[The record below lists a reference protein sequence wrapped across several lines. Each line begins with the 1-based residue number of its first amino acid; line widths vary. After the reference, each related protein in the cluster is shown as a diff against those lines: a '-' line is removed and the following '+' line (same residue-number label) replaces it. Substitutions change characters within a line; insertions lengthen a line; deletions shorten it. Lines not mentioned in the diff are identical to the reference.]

1 MINKKITFICVGA
14 QKAGTTTLHDILRQH
29 SEIFLPKDKEIP
41 FFHDENKFQKGIDW
55 WLKENYHN
63 VKHEKAIGVINPEYL
78 FFPKACERIYKHLGP
93 DIKIIIILRNPVERA
108 YSHYMMNIRR
118 GIENLSFEDALS
130 EEKNRITRSDYQEHF
145 SYISRSLYSTQI
157 KRFLTTFTKENFLFL
172 SFEND
177 IIKNRDLTL
186 KKIEDFLGVGHENI
200 NVNIKSNASK
210 ESIFPLINKIIFGK
224 NKIVKFVAGIL
235 FTKKMKH
242 NIATKIYNINI
253 KANSRKKVDEKT
265 KKQLM
270 EKYFQEDFD
279 KTKKLL
285 S

>member
-1 MINKKITFICVGA
+1 MTNKKITFICVGA
-14 QKAGTTTLHDILRQH
+14 QKAGTTTLHNILRQH
-29 SEIFLPKDKEIP
+29 SEIFLPQNKEIP
-41 FFHDENKFQKGIDW
+41 FFHDDNKFQKGIDW

-63 VKHEKAIGVINPEYL
+63 VKHEKAIGVVNPEYL

-130 EEKNRITRSDYQEHF
+130 EEKNRLTRSDYKKHY
-145 SYISRSLYSTQI
+145 SYISRSLYSSQI
-157 KRFLTTFTKENFLFL
+157 NRFLTTFTKENFLFL

-186 KKIEDFLGVGHENI
+186 KKIEDFLGVNHENI
-200 NVNIKSNASK
+200 NVNIKSNTSK
-210 ESIFPLINKIIFGK
+210 ESIFPSINKIIFGK
-224 NKIVKFVAGIL
+224 NKIVKFIANIL
-235 FTKKMKH
+235 FSKKMKH
-242 NIATKIYNINI
+242 NIATKIYNFNI
-253 KANSRKKVDEKT
+253 KTNSREKVDEKT
-265 KKQLM
+265 KKKLIK
-270 EKYFQEDFD
+270 KYFKEDFY

-285 S
+285 

>member
-1 MINKKITFICVGA
+1 MTNKKITFICVGA
-14 QKAGTTTLHDILRQH
+14 QKAGTTTLHNILRQH
-29 SEIFLPKDKEIP
+29 SEIFLPQNKEIP
-41 FFHDENKFQKGIDW
+41 FFHDDNKFQKGIDW

-63 VKHEKAIGVINPEYL
+63 VKHEKAIGVVNPEYL

-130 EEKNRITRSDYQEHF
+130 EEKNRLTRSDYKKHY
-145 SYISRSLYSTQI
+145 SYISRSLYSSQI
-157 KRFLTTFTKENFLFL
+157 NRFLTTFTKENFLFL

-186 KKIEDFLGVGHENI
+186 KKIEDFLGVNHENI
-200 NVNIKSNASK
+200 NVNIKSNTSK
-210 ESIFPLINKIIFGK
+210 ESIFPSINKIIFGK
-224 NKIVKFVAGIL
+224 NKIVKFIANIL
-235 FTKKMKH
+235 FSKKMKH
-242 NIATKIYNINI
+242 NIATKIYNFNI
-253 KANSRKKVDEKT
+253 KTNSREKVDEKT
-265 KKQLM
+265 KKKLM
-270 EKYFQEDFD
+270 KKYFKEDFY

-285 S
+285 

>member
-1 MINKKITFICVGA
+1 MTNKKITFICVGA
-14 QKAGTTTLHDILRQH
+14 QKAGTTTLHNILRQH
-29 SEIFLPKDKEIP
+29 SEIFLPQDKEIP
-41 FFHDENKFQKGIDW
+41 FFHDDNIFQKGIEW
-55 WLKENYHN
+55 WLKENYDN

-130 EEKNRITRSDYQEHF
+130 DEKNRFTRPDYKEHY
-145 SYISRSLYSTQI
+145 SYISRSLYSSQI
-157 KRFLTTFTKENFLFL
+157 KRFLTTFSKENFLFL

-177 IIKNRDLTL
+177 IVKDRDLTL
-186 KKIEDFLGVGHENI
+186 KKIEDFLEVDHENI

-210 ESIFPLINKIIFGK
+210 ESIFPSINKIIFGK
-224 NKIVKFVAGIL
+224 NKIVKFVANIL
-235 FTKKMKH
+235 FSKKMKH

-253 KANSRKKVDEKT
+253 KTNSRKKVDEKT
-265 KKQLM
+265 KKRLM
-270 EKYFQEDFD
+270 KKYFKEDFY

-285 S
+285 